1 MPSAGW
7 CRFARLL
14 AVILCPA
21 AARTTFPSRPR
32 GTQACLPACSAAP
45 SCRPIG
51 GLCCGPAKPRAVLRG
66 GPGAGAVRPPVP
78 GGVVAGAPRSHRG
91 MGCRAAAW
99 REVLSVSAGDVRGSG
114 LGERCGGRG
123 RWGVGGLWRAAGR
136 AWPRGAAA
144 AGISPWGGHALCFA
158 LPCLVSI
165 P

>member
-21 AARTTFPSRPR
+21 ASQDYISQQAPGHAGVPPSVQR
-32 GTQACLPACSAAP
+32 GPFLPAHWWAVLWPRQTA
-45 SCRPIG
+45 R
-51 GLCCGPAKPRAVLRG
+51 GPAGWARCGRRAA
-66 GPGAGAVRPPVP
+66 AGP